1 MLDNQ
6 EVRMSME
13 GLLMFPSSLLSSR
26 PRQLPKDR
34 GEVPYRRA
42 VIGVDESHSS
52 PFIEWDSDLTTG
64 GSSTPHTI
72 AVGRP
77 ERTMS
82 ANNGR
87 ISQRESR
94 RPTTTMSSYL
104 GRRTV
109 TAAAVSPCGMVFLL
123 LLVVLTVTFLPID
136 DTAATGRCCRIFA
149 SATTAPFG
157 MVVKNRSVIRAGMQ
171 VVAVSSSIAVR
182 GGGGAAEV
190 ATPMPTTPC
199 CWIASQSLP
208 KTVREGILKQ
218 VESAAS
224 LTIFQPA
231 DCWEAAN
238 LVESA
243 SASAARATSSSPPP
257 PVILF
262 RPDAADL
269 QRGEGLWTMLGPVME
284 RVMATKKNGAAALCV
299 MAPATMTI
307 ADVQAKLEEGAMK
320 LIPFLSTSN
329 HSNNIVTLKDV
340 FANVQYVSTPQEA
353 IAACTEMGRATAASS
368 MAVATVSS
376 SSSAAT
382 AAFKMS
388 NNKLI
393 HPPMTPANLAA
404 ARRLGVDAR
413 RQVDETME
421 KIRRACSTDNG
432 EVKMVANFGELC
444 RASLRQAK
452 LKSAAAP
459 VDGSDVAKQMQSYVK
474 SSLEHSLADL
484 YDQQVVLLEEACFEE
499 FRGKLST
506 LKISPN
512 LPADMAKL
520 AHEAV
525 TKFAKAASR
534 MAPPASGGLLSSSLA
549 TIRPA
554 ATAVATAATT
564 TTMIMSPG
572 TAAFRR
578 RLNDY
583 VAARLLKA
591 TATNKF
597 RPLPRKGVTVGL
609 HWLFPKPFGNDYRQE
624 PWKVHATDNMV
635 YVPGAL
641 ADVNPDQVADGAW
654 RDAIVPVPSG
664 KDMLYMQ

>member
-1 MLDNQ
+1 
-6 EVRMSME
+6 MS
-13 GLLMFPSSLLSSR
+13 
-26 PRQLPKDR
+26 
-34 GEVPYRRA
+34 
-42 VIGVDESHSS
+42 
-52 PFIEWDSDLTTG
+52 T
-64 GSSTPHTI
+64 
-72 AVGRP
+72 
-77 ERTMS
+77 
-82 ANNGR
+82 NNGR
-87 ISQRESR
+87 ISQRESWR
-94 RPTTTMSSYL
+94 STTMSSYL

-109 TAAAVSPCGMVFLL
+109 TAAASPCCVVFLL
-123 LLVVLTVTFLPID
+123 LLVVLTATFVPVD
-136 DTAATGRCCRIFA
+136 EATGRCRIFA

-157 MVVKNRSVIRAGMQ
+157 MVGKNRSVVRTGMQ
-171 VVAVSSSIAVR
+171 AVVPSSIAVR
-182 GGGGAAEV
+182 GGGGAADVV
-190 ATPMPTTPC
+190 ATPTTTTC

-224 LTIFQPA
+224 LTIIQPA
-231 DCWEAAN
+231 NCWEAAN
-238 LVESA
+238 LVES
-243 SASAARATSSSPPP
+243 SP

-284 RVMATKKNGAAALCV
+284 RVIATKKNGAAPALCV
-299 MAPATMTI
+299 MAPATMSI

-320 LIPFLSTSN
+320 LLPFLSTTTN
-329 HSNNIVTLKDV
+329 QPRNIVTLKDV
-340 FANVQYVSTPQEA
+340 FANVQYVTTPQEA
-353 IAACTEMGRATAASS
+353 IAACTEMGRATSV
-368 MAVATVSS
+368 AVATVSS
-376 SSSAAT
+376 SSSSSAAT
-382 AAFKMS
+382 AMLKMS

-393 HPPMTPANLAA
+393 QPPMTPANLAA

-421 KIRRACSTDNG
+421 KIRRACTTDNG

-452 LKSAAAP
+452 LKGAAAAP

-484 YDQQVVLLEEACFEE
+484 YDQQVALLEEACFEE

-520 AHEAV
+520 AHDAV

-534 MAPPASGGLLSSSLA
+534 MAPPAAGGVLSSSLA

-554 ATAVATAATT
+554 ATAVAASTS
-564 TTMIMSPG
+564 TTMMMTPG

-641 ADVNPDQVADGAW
+641 SDVNPDQVADGSW
-654 RDAIVPVPSG
+654 RDAIVPLPSG